1 MNANNVVIFPGNKN
15 GKFQYIPPKDVEE
28 IKENIEKVRVEQ
40 VEETAQF
47 LLEILQENIKATGFE
62 FDFLNDKLARKEMA
76 LIVEGIRGLLYHHY
90 HIEHPAHVIA
100 EEFFE
105 ADDNGSVTYKLE
117 KPEKSDLEQDEI
129 FTLS

>member
-1 MNANNVVIFPGNKN
+1 MNSNNVVVFPGNKN
-15 GKFQYIPPKDVEE
+15 GKFQYIPPKDVNE

-40 VEETAQF
+40 VEETTIF
-47 LLEILQENIKATGFE
+47 LLETLQENIRATGFE
-62 FDFLNDKLARKEMA
+62 FDFIKDKLARKEMA

-105 ADDNGSVTYKLE
+105 ADDAGGVTYKLNTDE
-117 KPEKSDLEQDEI
+117 KNSLEQEEI
-129 FTLS
+129 INPS